1 MWRYVIPVMLWTYH
15 RRRKADRQYNMLSTH
30 LKERCMIYTTGAN
43 VKVKTEVLNDL
54 LLMDLLE
61 DINNSVTSSKV

>member
-1 MWRYVIPVMLWTYH
+1 
-15 RRRKADRQYNMLSTH
+15 
-30 LKERCMIYTTGAN
+30 MIYTTGPN